1 MISYLP
7 LGTASSHTIDK
18 WTRVAPV
25 KAEGIVNTR
34 KRKRKAASLRG
45 APLPKERKTHEAM
58 DCMVSI
64 SSNDLEVDI
73 LTEWL
78 RNLSLL

>member
-18 WTRVAPV
+18 WTRVAPE

-34 KRKRKAASLRG
+34 SRKRKAASLRG
-45 APLPKERKTHEAM
+45 APLPKERRTHEEM
-58 DCMVSI
+58 EWVLT
-64 SSNDLEVDI
+64 SSDDLEVMI
-73 LTEWL
+73 LTETF